1 MGPHG
6 IFLSSWF
13 HHDHIKEA
21 KAHSHLIA
29 PRHAINN
36 KYNKNRCPLSPRST
50 IIRRTCF
57 VIVPD
62 GHANTLY
69 RPSPR
74 RIECRQ
80 DGRIMVREEM
90 L

>member
-50 IIRRTCF
+50 IIRRRCF
-57 VIVPD
+57 VIVQMD
-62 GHANTLY
+62 M
-69 RPSPR
+69 RIPSVDR
-74 RIECRQ
+74 HRGE
-80 DGRIMVREEM
+80 
-90 L
+90 